1 MEHML
6 AMRILIVEDEP
17 DVRRFFARALSHIA
31 PTAQV
36 VEAVDGLDGLAR
48 FQSEAFDLILSD
60 QKMPRMTGIE
70 LLRAVRASSAV
81 PFLLITADRSVE
93 IEALATS
100 VSELLSKPIS
110 IAALRNVIGRYLKI

>member
-1 MEHML
+1 
-6 AMRILIVEDEP
+6 MRILIVEDEP
-17 DVRRFFARALSHIA
+17 DVRRFFARALSLIA
-31 PTAQV
+31 PTVQV

-60 QKMPRMTGIE
+60 QQMPRMTGIE
-70 LLRAVRASSAV
+70 LLRIVRASSSV

-93 IEALATS
+93 IEALAAG

>member
-1 MEHML
+1 
-6 AMRILIVEDEP
+6 MRILLVEDEP
-17 DVRRFFARALSHIA
+17 DVRRFFASALGHIA
-31 PTAQV
+31 PSAEV
-36 VEAVDGLDGLAR
+36 VEAVDGLDGLTR

-60 QKMPRMTGIE
+60 QKMPRMTGVE

>member
-17 DVRRFFARALSHIA
+17 DVRRFFARALSLIA
-31 PTAQV
+31 PTVQV

-60 QKMPRMTGIE
+60 QQMPRMTGIE
-70 LLRAVRASSAV
+70 LLRIVRASSSV

-93 IEALATS
+93 IEALAAG